1 MAEYHSLRIKVAQ
14 LEKQMMAE
22 VLRPE
27 RVLLFLKPGRLVLHH
42 LSWWSSLT
50 ML

>member
-1 MAEYHSLRIKVAQ
+1 MAEYHSLRLKVAQ

-27 RVLLFLKPGRLVLHH
+27 RVLLFLKPGRLVLHPFS
-42 LSWWSSLT
+42 LVVSLT